1 MEDKIVEIT
10 AEEQNK
16 VKRMKKKKPEIVS
29 ETSWT
34 ILNTQTFELLGLYK
48 KRKRKGMR
56 NFLKRL

>member
-34 ILNTQTFELLGLYK
+34 ILNTQTFELLGFYK